1 MSRRTNCGAWAP
13 ARALHSPSGQVL
25 WSDSPGSRD
34 IGRSG
39 SSGADGLAS
48 GENARLATFDCSSI
62 RKRSTWRSSA
72 ADTPCVNSELLPALA
87 SAALRLAEWRYCRS
101 GSLDPVH
108 FQYAGVRSIQRT
120 VLSVEKESPLSIVE
134 PLVTV
139 SEAGVQG
146 GHASTSRSEG
156 SRRRR
161 RLSKNEAIEI
171 ARLYGETSTPTSEIR
186 QRFGIGDSS
195 LYRIVQR
202 QGIALR
208 GRTAS
213 STQPTTQRAQ
223 TPAAR
228 RPRSSSPKQPQKAA
242 SRTGS
247 NTPPRPTRVDGRTGG
262 TGVRRAP
269 GTKKTT
275 APSGTV
281 ASGTGNDRRQ
291 FRIVF
296 RAERVV
302 QATDIAD
309 ALRQVKSLGAIE
321 ITAVARL
328 E

>member
-1 MSRRTNCGAWAP
+1 
-13 ARALHSPSGQVL
+13 
-25 WSDSPGSRD
+25 
-34 IGRSG
+34 
-39 SSGADGLAS
+39 
-48 GENARLATFDCSSI
+48 
-62 RKRSTWRSSA
+62 
-72 ADTPCVNSELLPALA
+72 
-87 SAALRLAEWRYCRS
+87 
-101 GSLDPVH
+101 
-108 FQYAGVRSIQRT
+108 
-120 VLSVEKESPLSIVE
+120 LSIVE
-134 PLVTV
+134 PAATV
-139 SEAGVQG
+139 SEDGVQG
-146 GHASTSRSEG
+146 GHAITSRSED

-161 RLSKNEAIEI
+161 RLSNAEAIEI

-208 GRTAS
+208 GRIAPAA
-213 STQPTTQRAQ
+213 QPTTQRAQ

-228 RPRSSSPKQPQKAA
+228 RPRSPSPTQAQKAA

-247 NTPPRPTRVDGRTGG
+247 NTAPPATRVNGR

-275 APSGTV
+275 APSEAA
-281 ASGTGNDRRQ
+281 ASGTGDNRRP
-291 FRIVF
+291 FRILF

-302 QATDIAD
+302 QATDMAD
-309 ALRQVKSLGAIE
+309 ALRQVESLGAIE